1 MLKKR
6 LKKLFIPHE
15 GNNFKPDVLERTS
28 MGIMLVLIMLSFT
41 IANLQSLIW
50 ISSEWLVS
58 SILPAV
64 IVENTNNERN
74 SEQLNILR
82 RNTLLDTAAQMKA
95 EDMSKNSY
103 FAHYSPEGISPWYWF
118 DEVGYSFV
126 YAGENLAIHFADSNE
141 VVNAWMESPTHR
153 ANILDGNYTE
163 IGVGTAK
170 GVYGGIPTVFVVQ
183 LFATPKAR
191 EESREILSGSEI
203 DLEKAVL
210 VSTQDVVHDSSQ
222 NTNVLAKQFMTATDT
237 AMKSE
242 EGKKLGSVITQL
254 AELENVVVKDQ
265 TQLKD
270 MEEIMAEK
278 KVSGE
283 TMVKY
288 SDFAS
293 TSRPGIPAILESMDN
308 NLTSGTTYAVG
319 TIERTAIQPSIWLQF
334 IYGILAFLVSGA
346 LIISIIIER
355 RRQNPVQIAYA
366 GGLLATMAFLFYIH
380 TVLTSTVFIT

>member
-6 LKKLFIPHE
+6 LKKLFIPHD

-50 ISSEWLVS
+50 ISSDWLVS

-103 FAHYSPEGISPWYWF
+103 FAHYSPEGVSPWYWF
-118 DEVGYSFV
+118 DEAGYSFV
-126 YAGENLAIHFADSNE
+126 YAGENLAIHFTDSNE
-141 VVNAWMESPTHR
+141 VFDAWMESPTHR

-170 GVYGGIPTVFVVQ
+170 GVHEGIPTVFVVQ
-183 LFATPKAR
+183 LFATPKAH
-191 EESREILSGSEI
+191 EESKGIVSGSEI
-203 DLEKAVL
+203 DLKNVVL

-222 NTNVLAKQFMTATDT
+222 NTNVLAEQFITATDT

-242 EGKKLGSVITQL
+242 EGKKLDSVVTEL
-254 AELENVVVKDQ
+254 AELENVVVEDQ
-265 TQLKD
+265 TQFKGA
-270 MEEIMAEK
+270 EEIMAEK
-278 KVSGE
+278 RKSGE

-293 TSRPGIPAILESMDN
+293 TSRPGIPATLESMHN
-308 NLTSGTTYAVG
+308 NHTSGTTYAVS

-346 LIISIIIER
+346 LIISIIIEK

-366 GGLLATMAFLFYIH
+366 GGLLVTMAFLFYIH
-380 TVLTSTVFIT
+380 TVLTSTAFIT

>member
-6 LKKLFIPHE
+6 LKKLFIPHD
-15 GNNFKPDVLERTS
+15 GNNFKPDVLERAS

-41 IANLQSLIW
+41 IANLQSLVW
-50 ISSEWLVS
+50 ISSDWLVS

-74 SEQLNILR
+74 SEQLHILR
-82 RNTLLDTAAQMKA
+82 HSTLLDTAAQKKA
-95 EDMSKNSY
+95 EDMSKNTY

-141 VVNAWMESPTHR
+141 VVDAWMESPTHR

-170 GVYGGIPTVFVVQ
+170 GMYGGVPTVFVVQ
-183 LFATPKAR
+183 LFATPKAH

-203 DLEKAVL
+203 DLKKVVL

-222 NTNVLAKQFMTATDT
+222 NTNVLAEQFMTATDT
-237 AMKSE
+237 TMKSG
-242 EGKKLGSVITQL
+242 EGKKLDSVVTQL
-254 AELENVVVKDQ
+254 AESENVVVEDQ
-265 TQLKD
+265 THLAGT
-270 MEEIMAEK
+270 EEIVAEK
-278 KVSGE
+278 KVSEE
-283 TMVKY
+283 TMVIY

-293 TSRPGIPAILESMDN
+293 TSRPGIPATLAPMHN
-308 NLTSGTTYAVG
+308 NLTSGTTYAVS
-319 TIERTAIQPSIWLQF
+319 TIERTAIQPSVWLQF
-334 IYGILAFLVSGA
+334 IYGILACLVSGA
-346 LIISIIIER
+346 LILSIIIER

-366 GGLLATMAFLFYIH
+366 GGLLATMALLFYIH
-380 TVLTSTVFIT
+380 TVLTSTAFIT